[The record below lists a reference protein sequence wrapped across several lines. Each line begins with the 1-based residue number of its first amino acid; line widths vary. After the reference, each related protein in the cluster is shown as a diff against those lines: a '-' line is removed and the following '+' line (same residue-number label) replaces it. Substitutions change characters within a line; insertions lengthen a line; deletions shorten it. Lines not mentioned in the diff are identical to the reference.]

1 MYIQLGHAA
10 GTCSKDKQQE
20 HEEWTYSMDTQ
31 DFILKARS
39 KDIQHEHAAKTCSVD
54 KFQHAH
60 VERTCS
66 IEKQHGEAEWTLDM
80 QY

>member
-54 KFQHAH
+54 MAIQRGHPAWSSSMYMLNRHA
-60 VERTCS
+60 
-66 IEKQHGEAEWTLDM
+66 A
-80 QY
+80 